1 MEFEKIKKRFGFGC
15 MRLAMKDGEVDDQT
29 FNEMIDEFLAA
40 GFNYFDTAHGYIDGK
55 SELAIRDCLVARY
68 PRDAFVLTDKLSE
81 WYIEKEEDILPFFRS
96 QLDACGVS
104 YFDFYLLHA
113 LNRNNYE
120 KYKAT
125 RAFEIVKELKE
136 EGLIRHIGF
145 SFHDTADVLDRILS
159 EQPHVE
165 VVQLQINYL
174 DYDDPGIQSQACYD
188 VAVKHGK
195 KVLVMEPV
203 KGGTLVNLPM
213 EAKELLDS
221 LGGGSYASYALRYA
235 ADFPEVVM
243 VLSGMGNMEMMRDNI
258 RTMSEP
264 APLNASEREATD
276 RIRAIIRR
284 VNQIGCTACRYCTEV
299 CPEQISI
306 PEIFHAYNRFV
317 SAEMTRARAKELLPT
332 EGGKAADCIGCGACE
347 SVCPQALPI
356 REHLRVIAKR
366 LK

>member
-1 MEFEKIKKRFGFGC
+1 MEFKEIKKRFGFGC
-15 MRLAMKDGEVDDQT
+15 MRLAMKDGEVDGHV
-29 FNEMIDEFLAA
+29 FCEMIDEFLAA

-55 SELAIRDCLVARY
+55 SELAIRDCLSARH
-68 PRDAFVLTDKLSE
+68 PRESFLLTNKLSE
-81 WYIEKEEDILPFFRS
+81 WYIEKEEDILPFFDS
-96 QLDACGVS
+96 QLKSCGVS

-125 RAFEIVKELKE
+125 RAFEIVKELKAQ
-136 EGLIRHIGF
+136 GLIRHIGF

-174 DYDDPGIQSQACYD
+174 DYDDPGIQSRACYD

-203 KGGTLVNLPM
+203 KGGTLVNLPA
-213 EAKELLDS
+213 EAREVLDG

-235 ADFPEVVM
+235 ADFPEVIM
-243 VLSGMGNMEMMRDNI
+243 VLSGMGNMEMMRDNVK
-258 RTMSEP
+258 TMSEP
-264 APLNASEREATD
+264 APLSEEERDATD

-284 VNQIGCTACRYCTEV
+284 VNQIGCTSCNYCAEV
-299 CPEQISI
+299 CPQSI
-306 PEIFHAYNRFV
+306 PVSGIFHAYNRFV
-317 SAEMTRARAKELLPT
+317 SAEMTRAEAKALLPT
-332 EGGKAADCIGCGACE
+332 QGGKAADCLGCGACE
-347 SVCPQALPI
+347 QVCPQSLPI
-356 REHLRVIAKR
+356 RDHLHVISKR